1 MNAPIPSPDSA
12 ETPPVLIALDGDE
25 VLALEPATAADAP
38 ESMDAGL
45 EAELE
50 AELATVAP
58 DDGVAQPSPEPKA
71 EEQADPADAP
81 TAETSA
87 EPEEFTGLV
96 REAIERFDGQ
106 ILFELDHDPAFGQVA
121 AVQMGDGDARQFAM
135 VIKPDDG
142 GPLRVEPAAESEHP
156 LAAIM
161 QSYAGLVEAWKKAA

>member
-1 MNAPIPSPDSA
+1 MLEA
-12 ETPPVLIALDGDE
+12 TPEPEASEPTGDAL
-25 VLALEPATAADAP
+25 
-38 ESMDAGL
+38 L

-50 AELATVAP
+50 AELTAVTSELTVTPELGAIAGEATGGEKAKAAG
-58 DDGVAQPSPEPKA
+58 DDA
-71 EEQADPADAP
+71 EFA
-81 TAETSA
+81 
-87 EPEEFTGLV
+87 GMV

-106 ILFELDHDPAFGQVA
+106 ILFELDHDPAFGHVA

-161 QSYAGLVEAWKKAA
+161 QSYAGLVDAWKKAA